1 MRGAV
6 SLAILAAALV
16 GCAGQRPAAPAAA
29 AITAPIAWR
38 TDSGPGSPVEAEWW
52 QAFGDTE
59 LSKIV
64 TTALA
69 QNIDLDVAVSRVA
82 EARAQFRLAHAQRL
96 PDIVGTADGGRD
108 RDVNP
113 GFGVAEEQTAGEV
126 ELAISYDVDLF
137 GRLAHASAASRAS
150 LMASEAARD
159 NVRLAVAASAA
170 SGYITLRAFDARLV
184 VLRHTLAA
192 REQSLHLAK
201 RRADA
206 GYASLLD
213 LRQAEAEYRA
223 TEQLIP
229 AAQLAISRQED
240 GLSLLLGAEP
250 AAVERGVE
258 LSALTTPM
266 VPASLPSTLLRRRP
280 DIAEAEYK
288 LVAADRSLDS
298 ARAAFMPSIELTA
311 SGGYVTSGLLV
322 SNPIQIWSLGGSLL
336 APILDSGRL
345 RAQQSVAAARRD
357 QSAFVYRKAAL
368 SAFREVEDALAAI
381 QRDGQQEQAI
391 AAQRDALAQSLRLAT
406 NRYRAGYSPYL
417 EQLDAER
424 ALLSAELS
432 LVQVRADRLSASVSL
447 YQALGGGWDNGHKHD
462 HSP

>member
-1 MRGAV
+1 MRGAIA
-6 SLAILAAALV
+6 LTILAAALV

-38 TDSGPGSPVEAEWW
+38 TDSEPGSPVEAEWW

-64 TTALA
+64 ATALA
-69 QNIDLDVAVSRVA
+69 QNIDVHVAVSRVA
-82 EARAQFRLAHAQRL
+82 EARAQFKLARAQRL
-96 PDIVGTADGGRD
+96 PDLVGTADGGRD

-113 GFGVAEEQTAGEV
+113 GFGFAEEQTTGEV

-137 GRLAHASAASRAS
+137 GRLAQASAASRAS

-240 GLSLLLGAEP
+240 GLSLLLGEEP

-357 QSAFVYRKAAL
+357 QAAFVYRKTTL
-368 SAFREVEDALAAI
+368 IAFREVEDALAAM
-381 QRDGQQEQAI
+381 RLDRQQEQAI
-391 AAQRDALAQSLRLAT
+391 AGQRDALAQSLTLAT

-432 LVQVRADRLSASVSL
+432 LVQVQADRLSASVSL
-447 YQALGGGWDNGHKHD
+447 YQALGGGWDNSHKHD

>member
-6 SLAILAAALV
+6 SLAILAATLV
-16 GCAGQRPAAPAAA
+16 GCAGQRPTAPAAA

-38 TDSGPGSPVEAEWW
+38 TDSEPGPPVEAEWW

-69 QNIDLDVAVSRVA
+69 QNIDVDVAVSRVA
-82 EARAQFRLAHAQRL
+82 EARAQFKMAHAQRL
-96 PDIVGTADGGRD
+96 PDLVGTADGGRD

-137 GRLAHASAASRAS
+137 GRLTQASAASRAS
-150 LMASEAARD
+150 LIASEAARD

-240 GLSLLLGAEP
+240 GLSLLLGEEP

-266 VPASLPSTLLRRRP
+266 IPASLPSTLLRRRP

-336 APILDSGRL
+336 APLLDSGRL
-345 RAQQSVAAARRD
+345 RAQQSVSAARRD
-357 QSAFVYRKAAL
+357 QAAYAYRKAAL
-368 SAFREVEDALAAI
+368 SAFREVEDALAAM
-381 QRDGQQEQAI
+381 QRDRQQEQAI

-432 LVQVRADRLSASVSL
+432 LVQARADRLSASVSL

-462 HSP
+462 HGP